1 MEVSLLKRWFP
12 LIILVIFAL
21 LSIGTLNRLAS
32 NMAQKRDFYSDPLCW
47 TSWDKTHQGA
57 LDDARHERVP
67 EKPEVI
73 RKGRFHEKHDS
84 YRTDLNILPNHSE
97 PGSTTV

>member
-47 TSWDKTHQGA
+47 TFWDKTHQGTP
-57 LDDARHERVP
+57 DARHERAP

-73 RKGRFHEKHDS
+73 RKGRFHEKRDS
-84 YRTDLNILPNHSE
+84 YRTDLNIFPNHSE
-97 PGSTTV
+97 PRSTTV

>member
-1 MEVSLLKRWFP
+1 LVKRWFP

-21 LSIGTLNRLAS
+21 ISISALSGLAR

-47 TSWDKTHQGA
+47 TFWDKSHQSD
-57 LDDARHERVP
+57 LDIRHERAP

-73 RKGRFHEKHDS
+73 RKGRFFHEKGNS
-84 YRTDLNILPNHSE
+84 YRTNLNIFPNHPE
-97 PGSTTV
+97 PGSTAV

>member
-21 LSIGTLNRLAS
+21 LSIGTLNQLAR

-47 TSWDKTHQGA
+47 TFWDKSHQGA
-57 LDDARHERVP
+57 LDARHERAP

-73 RKGRFHEKHDS
+73 RKGRFHEKRDS
-84 YRTDLNILPNHSE
+84 YSTDLNIFPNHSE

>member
-21 LSIGTLNRLAS
+21 LSIGTLNRLAR

-47 TSWDKTHQGA
+47 TFWDKTHQGA
-57 LDDARHERVP
+57 LNARYERAP
-67 EKPEVI
+67 EKSEVI
-73 RKGRFHEKHDS
+73 RKGRFHEKRDS
-84 YRTDLNILPNHSE
+84 YRTDLNIFRSHSK
-97 PGSTTV
+97 PGSTVV